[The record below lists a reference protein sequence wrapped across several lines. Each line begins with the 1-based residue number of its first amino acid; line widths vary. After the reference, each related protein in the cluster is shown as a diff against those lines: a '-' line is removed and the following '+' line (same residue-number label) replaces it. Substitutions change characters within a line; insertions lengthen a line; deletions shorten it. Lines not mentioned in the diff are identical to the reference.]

1 MEDDKPDAQTPTPK
15 RWWQWMLV
23 YPTFIIAL
31 IGAVPTF
38 TELYES
44 QSKDVE
50 FGDSK
55 IAEMRN
61 EMWRKNMT
69 CGMAPLDP
77 LINEFNVAVDATIC
91 KSGDV
96 LVRVITPNQK
106 QFFEWVS
113 VDAMFPDRLAGIN
126 LFSSAVASEVAHT
139 SVDQPNN
146 SLDGEIFAQ
155 HYGPVVLCQNWI
167 NNVMLVRRVSYPN
180 QGCFYETINT
190 FTGQVVNVT
199 PAPCYC

>member
-1 MEDDKPDAQTPTPK
+1 
-15 RWWQWMLV
+15 
-23 YPTFIIAL
+23 
-31 IGAVPTF
+31 
-38 TELYES
+38 
-44 QSKDVE
+44 
-50 FGDSK
+50 
-55 IAEMRN
+55 MRN

-96 LVRVITPNQK
+96 LVRMITPNQK
-106 QFFEWVS
+106 HFFECVS
-113 VDAMFPDRLAGIN
+113 VDTMFHARLAGIN

-146 SLDGEIFAQ
+146 SLNGEIFAQ

-167 NNVMLVRRVSYPN
+167 NNVMLVLRVSHPN
-180 QGCFYETINT
+180 QGCFDETINT
-190 FTGQVVNVT
+190 STGQVVNVT
-199 PAPCYC
+199 HTPCYC